1 MLLERARDLTA
12 KIAQYQKLKGAADES
27 EQFHT
32 RADQFARAAERIARV
47 RQGLEKLS
55 TAGVDVSFEPSD
67 GAAYAVKAKTLRA
80 ALQANPAAIN
90 DPPFDLKHEFVD
102 RLAGIATAADEAMR
116 EAWTAYVAKR
126 APFGSDDVLSAL
138 AVVPQFRASVA
149 KIRRCRVDISALG
162 NGLPA
167 DPGAAVAR
175 MDALLKEHDTAWA
188 ELSADDIPANVVD
201 FIRAAAGAGAPLK
214 GFTADV
220 QAWLAERDLLTAFR
234 IRLG

>member
-1 MLLERARDLTA
+1 MLLERAADLTA

-32 RADQFARAAERIARV
+32 RADQFVKVAERVSGV
-47 RQGLEKLS
+47 RLGLRKLID
-55 TAGVDVSFEPSD
+55 AGVEVGFEPSD
-67 GAAYAVKAKTLRA
+67 GAAYSAKAKTLRA
-80 ALQANPAAIN
+80 VLQGNPAAIN

-102 RLAGIATAADEAMR
+102 RLGAIAAAADQAML
-116 EAWTAYVAKR
+116 EAWTTYVAKR

-138 AVVPQFRASVA
+138 AVVPQFQASVA
-149 KIRRCRVDISALG
+149 KIRRCRAEISALG

-167 DPGAAVAR
+167 DPSATVTR
-175 MDALLKEHDTAWA
+175 MDALLKEHDAAWA
-188 ELSADDIPANVVD
+188 DLSADDIPSSVVG

-214 GFTADV
+214 GFTSEV
-220 QAWLAERDLLTAFR
+220 QAWLEERDLLTAFR